1 MSYGAIDQDDVL
13 EDLAFLEGNQS
24 VPSSGIDDWKRFVQR
39 TLEEA
44 WRQFPWDFAKTN
56 ATVSMSSGIG
66 TLASGAMLDGIYDVR
81 FVNSGAGDDHIYTQI
96 PYEEQD
102 DYAAGTYKFWV
113 TGSPMNP
120 VLNTK
125 ESESPLTVWY
135 KSVPPQINASVTA
148 RFPDSM
154 IIALGAQRWIRKA
167 ENPQA
172 DISQEEEIYQ
182 KRLEELWGSYNRNKP
197 RKARRFYSSVTT
209 GQVGGD

>member
-1 MSYGAIDQDDVL
+1 MAYGAITLTDVQQDL
-13 EDLAFLEGNQS
+13 SFLEGNQT
-24 VPSSGIDDWKRFVQR
+24 VPSSGIDDWTRFIQR

-44 WRQFPWDFAKTN
+44 WRQYPWEFAKTL

-66 TLASGAMLDGIYDVR
+66 TLASGAMIDAVYDVR
-81 FVNSGAGDDHIYTQI
+81 FINSGVGDDHIYTQI

-102 DYAAGTYKFWV
+102 EYAPGTYRFWV
-113 TGSPMNP
+113 TGTPMNP

-154 IIALGAQRWIRKA
+154 VIALGAQRWVRRA

-172 DISQEEEIYQ
+172 DISQEEEIFQ
-182 KRLEELWGSYNRNKP
+182 KRLEELWGWQNRQKP
-197 RKARRFYSSVTT
+197 RKARRFYPDVTT